1 MKINEVHH
9 ADVLVEF
16 YRELT
21 ERFGEKGLRAFCK
34 GSQLYGE
41 SRGRRMALRA
51 LRDGYELD
59 YDSYFAYGEFDST
72 PGEAEY
78 RMKAEPGLVKENAVR
93 CLWATEFAA
102 RGCKDCGRVYCKL
115 IDKAVARGFDPNL
128 QLELL
133 CNMHDDGE
141 CIFLYRDER
150 ITRDTLDAQKRL
162 FKPGQNEKLPM
173 EYHTAEV
180 YLMMEHTVNAVF
192 PEEAEGVIAVIRA
205 HLAERHGKEFLEVL
219 DSYRNTDFLVI
230 TK

>member
-1 MKINEVHH
+1 MKINETHH

-21 ERFGEKGLRAFCK
+21 GKFADKGLRAFCK

-51 LRDGYELD
+51 LRDGHELD
-59 YDSYFAYGEFDST
+59 FDSYFAYGEFDST

-78 RMKAEPGLVKENAVR
+78 LMKAEPGLVKENAVK
-93 CLWATEFAA
+93 CLWAKEFAA

-115 IDKAVARGFDPNL
+115 IDNAVARGFNPDL
-128 QLELL
+128 SLEVL

-150 ITRDTLDAQKRL
+150 VTRDTLNAKQRL
-162 FKPGQNEKLPM
+162 FKPGQDEKRPM

-192 PEEAEGVIAVIRA
+192 PQEAGDIIARVRA
-205 HLAERHGKEFLEVL
+205 KLAERHGEEFLALL
-219 DSYRNTDFLVI
+219 DSYRGTDFLVV
-230 TK
+230 